1 MPIEFVRVTCFNN
14 AHFEEPFFF
23 HMCGSQNSKK
33 KDVSV
38 TFGIPITEA
47 QSLCFS
53 EGDAKNV

>member
-14 AHFEEPFFF
+14 AHFEEPFFST
-23 HMCGSQNSKK
+23 CADRRTPKK